1 MRFHAITALAGLFLV
16 AACADDTAPPTSATA
31 LAASQSDKA
40 DRSDRSDKSDQAADA
55 GVHRYRV
62 TLENLSTGQVFSP
75 GVLATH
81 TKDVTVWTPGQP
93 ASEGIRIIAEDGV
106 ETAAVAEV
114 RGMPGVFAVVDIN
127 KPTNRVGGQAPLPN
141 PQVFE
146 ITARG
151 NANRVSLAV
160 MTICTND
167 GFTGLDGVK
176 LPGGFK
182 PDVYEVGVWD
192 AGTEQNNELFNQIV
206 DPCGGAG
213 PVPAPPDGNG
223 RVPTSDVIR
232 RHANIQGVGDLSVAL
247 HGWQGPVAR
256 ITIARID

>member
-1 MRFHAITALAGLFLV
+1 MRFHAITALAGLFIV
-16 AACADDTAPPTSATA
+16 AACADDTAPPTSIVATA
-31 LAASQSDKA
+31 ASKVAKSDKA
-40 DRSDRSDKSDQAADA
+40 TDA

-81 TKDVTVWTPGQP
+81 TKDVSVWSDGAS
-93 ASEGIRIIAEDGV
+93 ASEGIRLIAEDGDEV
-106 ETAAVAEV
+106 RAVADV
-114 RGMPGVFAVVDIN
+114 ASMNGVFAVVDIDT
-127 KPTNRVGGQAPLPN
+127 PTNRVGGQAPLPN

-151 NANRVSLAV
+151 NANRLSLAV

-176 LPGGFK
+176 LPSGSK
-182 PDVYEVGVWD
+182 AEVYSAGVWD

-206 DPCGGAG
+206 DPCGMAG
-213 PVPAPPDGNG
+213 PVPAPADGNG
-223 RVPTSDVIR
+223 RVATSDVIR
-232 RHANIQGVGDLSVAL
+232 RHPNIQGVGDLSPAL

-256 ITIARID
+256 ITIERID

>member
-1 MRFHAITALAGLFLV
+1 MRFPAITALAGLFIV
-16 AACADDTAPPTSATA
+16 AACADDTAPPTSVDA
-31 LAASQSDKA
+31 LAASQA
-40 DRSDRSDKSDQAADA
+40 EKSANAADA
-55 GVHRYRV
+55 DVHRYRV

-93 ASEGIRIIAEDGV
+93 ASEGIRIIAEDGDQ
-106 ETAAVAEV
+106 TRAVADV
-114 RGMPGVFAVVDIN
+114 RAMAGVFAVVDIDT
-127 KPTNRVGGQAPLPN
+127 PTNRVGGQAPLPN

-151 NANRVSLAV
+151 SANRLSLAV

-176 LPGGFK
+176 LPSGSK
-182 PDVYEVGVWD
+182 ADVHEVGVWD
-192 AGTEQNNELFNQIV
+192 AGTEQNNELFSQIV
-206 DPCGGAG
+206 DPCAGAG
-213 PVPAPPDGNG
+213 PVPAPADGNG
-223 RVPTSDVIR
+223 RVATSDVIR

-247 HGWQGPVAR
+247 HGWRGPVAR
-256 ITIARID
+256 ITVERID

>member
-1 MRFHAITALAGLFLV
+1 MRFPAITALAGLFLV
-16 AACADDTAPPTSATA
+16 AACADDTAPTTSPTA
-31 LAASQSDKA
+31 LAAAQAEKA
-40 DRSDRSDKSDQAADA
+40 DKAADA

-62 TLENLSTGQVFSP
+62 TLENLSTSQVFSP

-81 TKDVTVWTPGQP
+81 TKDVSVWSAGAA
-93 ASEGIRIIAEDGV
+93 ASEGIRLIAEDGD
-106 ETAAVAEV
+106 ETRAVADV
-114 RGMPGVFAVVDIN
+114 ANMNGVYAVVDIN
-127 KPTNRVGGQAPLPN
+127 TPTNRIGGQAPLPN

-151 NANRVSLAV
+151 NANRLSLAV

-167 GFTGLDGVK
+167 GFTGVDGVK
-176 LPGGFK
+176 LPSGSK
-182 PDVYEVGVWD
+182 PDVYEAGVWD

-213 PVPAPPDGNG
+213 PVPAPADGNG

-256 ITIARID
+256 ITIERID